1 MLRLAPLSQF
11 CVRAAFGA
19 ALLMPMAAMAVD
31 DYTGAWW
38 RSDESG
44 WGVFLVDQGNM
55 LAPSWFT
62 YGDDGK
68 ATWFIVSGAFKQ
80 ADGSYVGDV
89 YSFTGVPYSQ
99 INGQASD
106 PGNRVG
112 TSTFRF
118 TDANTLKLDYNV
130 GGHQQT
136 KTLSRFDWG
145 DQDLVCSP
153 STAPV
158 SSFTN
163 YTAMWWDPS
172 QSGWGLHVNHVGDL
186 MVATWYTYGADR
198 KAIWLQA
205 STTKGADG
213 VYRGKLYQGTTGT
226 PYHQINGQP
235 ATAGVNEV
243 GTASFSFSN
252 GGAGQFSYTIGSVTQ
267 TKSIVRA
274 DYGNAVSQCRTVT
287 ASNPPPA
294 GGSDE
299 CFPPL
304 AVGNR
309 IVIRDV
315 GSTSGTDQRV
325 TGTTTYKG
333 HPVFVL
339 EDRPT
344 DGSSQGVTKEYVEQT
359 ATHRIYH
366 GGEGYIPEVQANGT
380 FEYIPPVR
388 VPRVTPVGYTETMDY
403 VIRASYTA
411 QGVNV
416 TADINVHEVP
426 LRVGSENASAPAG
439 SFSNACKFDTTI
451 RLKSSVSAAGFTV
464 STITDGRAIQWSHP
478 AVGPVRSEA
487 DTTTTVNTTGGFAVP
502 PQVTQ
507 SHVESELIEALING
521 QHYP

>member
-213 VYRGKLYQGTTGT
+213 VYRGKLYQGTTGDALS
-226 PYHQINGQP
+226 P
-235 ATAGVNEV
+235 
-243 GTASFSFSN
+243 
-252 GGAGQFSYTIGSVTQ
+252 
-267 TKSIVRA
+267 
-274 DYGNAVSQCRTVT
+274 
-287 ASNPPPA
+287 
-294 GGSDE
+294 
-299 CFPPL
+299 
-304 AVGNR
+304 
-309 IVIRDV
+309 
-315 GSTSGTDQRV
+315 DQW
-325 TGTTTYKG
+325 
-333 HPVFVL
+333 
-339 EDRPT
+339 
-344 DGSSQGVTKEYVEQT
+344 
-359 ATHRIYH
+359 
-366 GGEGYIPEVQANGT
+366 
-380 FEYIPPVR
+380 
-388 VPRVTPVGYTETMDY
+388 
-403 VIRASYTA
+403 
-411 QGVNV
+411 
-416 TADINVHEVP
+416 
-426 LRVGSENASAPAG
+426 
-439 SFSNACKFDTTI
+439 
-451 RLKSSVSAAGFTV
+451 AAGDRGCERSRYREFQLLQWRRG
-464 STITDGRAIQWSHP
+464 SIQLHHRLGHANQEYRSCRLRQCGIPMPDRDSKQSP
-478 AVGPVRSEA
+478 ACRW
-487 DTTTTVNTTGGFAVP
+487 
-502 PQVTQ
+502 
-507 SHVESELIEALING
+507 
-521 QHYP
+521 